1 MLVGGF
7 RKQVGGLVRNRLVA
21 GFAETEK
28 DIKMRMKSVS
38 STIKITKAMKMVATA
53 KMKAEVDR
61 MENGKNF
68 GVHFVSTMFK
78 NDEYMTKRVG
88 DFEPRRTLLVPITS
102 DRGLC
107 GAVNANIVRETR
119 DFLKS
124 RDHSKFNLL
133 IVGDKGTAGLT
144 RNFSELVVGSLNELA
159 MPMNFYVRI
168 LAYLECLRY
177 G

>member
-1 MLVGGF
+1 MLVGGI
-7 RKQVGGLVRNRLVA
+7 RKQVGGLVRNRLAA
-21 GFAETEK
+21 GFAESEK

-78 NDEYMTKRVG
+78 NDDYMNKRMG
-88 DFEPRRTLLVPITS
+88 DFEPKRTLLVPVTS

-107 GAVNANIVRETR
+107 GAVNAAIVRETR
-119 DFLKS
+119 DFLNQSDK
-124 RDHSKFNLL
+124 SKFSLL
-133 IVGDKGTAGLT
+133 IFGDKGTSGLS
-144 RNFSELVVGSLNELA
+144 RNFSEQIVGSINQLA
-159 MPMNFYVRI
+159 TPMNFYVDSV
-168 LAYLECLRY
+168 
-177 G
+177 